1 MVGINEL
8 MNLLWLDLLID
19 FEGIVKI
26 NSKVL
31 LNSVGFWVEEFV
43 NWYIII
49 CIWKWLKR
57 KMFVVNIDMI
67 FVIG

>member
-31 LNSVGFWVEEFV
+31 LNSVGFWVEKFV
-43 NWYIII
+43 NWYII
-49 CIWKWLKR
+49 IWKWLKR